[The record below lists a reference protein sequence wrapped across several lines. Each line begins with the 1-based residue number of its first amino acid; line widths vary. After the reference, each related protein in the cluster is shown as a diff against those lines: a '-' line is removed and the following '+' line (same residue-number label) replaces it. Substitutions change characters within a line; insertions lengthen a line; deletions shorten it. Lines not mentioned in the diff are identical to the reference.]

1 MKKIKKMQLSVVGL
15 FAALMLVLGPFNSAL
30 AQTYEPDNPEYTFHV
45 VVQYSPHPF
54 WDTFVNGALEAGKR
68 YNVKVV
74 SAMFPTESIEQ
85 QADRIDQ
92 VRSLKPDGMA
102 ISISNLQS
110 IKGPTMRAINAGIPV
125 VAVNSPD
132 TSPKDKR
139 IPYLFYTG
147 QSEFLAGQEVARR
160 MLKANPGIKHVMIA
174 NQSPGLGVLEQR
186 AGGVKDVMQKRGV
199 KVTVVAITRN
209 PSQILERYRAH
220 WARHPETDGFVTL
233 SSHPF
238 NKVGRDLFKQKGIM
252 NKVTNMTFDMSQDCV
267 DAVRKGEMLGMVDQ
281 QQYFYGYIAISMLY
295 MNAKYGFVPAAD
307 ILTGPFIVD
316 KSNVDI
322 AAPGIKG
329 GWRM

>member
-1 MKKIKKMQLSVVGL
+1 MSKIQKVFVGL
-15 FAALMLVLGPFNSAL
+15 FSVLMMALAPFNSTL

-54 WDTFVNGALEAGKR
+54 WDTFVNGALAAGKR

-102 ISISNLQS
+102 VSISNLQA

-174 NQSPGLGVLEQR
+174 NQAPGLGVLEQR
-186 AGGVKDVMQKRGV
+186 AGGVKDVMEKRGV
-199 KVTVVAITRN
+199 KVTVVAITTN

-220 WARHPETDGFVTL
+220 WARHPDTDGFVTL
-233 SSHPF
+233 SSQPF
-238 NKVGRDLFKQKGIM
+238 NKVGRDLFKELGIM
-252 NKVTNMTFDMSQDCV
+252 SKVTNMTFDMSQDTLE
-267 DAVRKGEMLGMVDQ
+267 AVKKGEMLGMVDQ
-281 QQYFYGYIAISMLY
+281 QQFFYGYIAISMLY
-295 MNAKYGFVPAAD
+295 MNKKYGFVPADD
-307 ILTGPFIVD
+307 ILTGPFIID
-316 KSNVDI
+316 KSNVHI
-322 AAPGIKG
+322 AEPGLKG
-329 GWRM
+329 GWRQ